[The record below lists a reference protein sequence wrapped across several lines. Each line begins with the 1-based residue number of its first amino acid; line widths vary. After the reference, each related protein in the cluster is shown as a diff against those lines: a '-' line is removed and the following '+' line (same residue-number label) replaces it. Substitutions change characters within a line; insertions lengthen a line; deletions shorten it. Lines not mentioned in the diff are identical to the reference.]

1 MLVRAG
7 SVMTHGDLLVGQGR
21 LHGRE
26 VVPLERPRRGGRIDR
41 GTRRSRPADTV
52 RPSGPRTTKVSST
65 VPW

>member
-7 SVMTHGDLLVGQGR
+7 SVMTTATCSSARAASTDARSFHSTAR
-21 LHGRE
+21 
-26 VVPLERPRRGGRIDR
+26 VVAAGSTAGP
-41 GTRRSRPADTV
+41 TFPARDTV